1 MTKGYWMV
9 HVEVDDAEAFKAYV
23 LAAADVFKKYGA
35 HFLARAGQFEVV
47 EGTARSRNTI
57 LEFPSYQAAIN
68 CWHSHEYQAV
78 KALRENA
85 GRVDITIVEG
95 YEGLQPG
102 S

>member
-9 HVEVDDAEAFKAYV
+9 HVEVENAEAFKAYITAV
-23 LAAADVFKKYGA
+23 MDVFAKYGA
-35 HFLARAGQFEVV
+35 RYLARGGQFEAV
-47 EGTARSRNTI
+47 EGRERPRNTI
-57 LEFPSYQAAIN
+57 VEFPSYQVAVD
-68 CWHSHEYQAV
+68 CWHSPEYQAV

>member
-1 MTKGYWMV
+1 MAKGYWMV
-9 HVEVDDAEAFKAYV
+9 HVEVEDAEAFKAYV
-23 LAAADVFKKYGA
+23 AAVADIFKKYGA
-35 HFLARAGQFEVV
+35 CYLARAGQFEAV
-47 EGTARSRNTI
+47 EGRARLRNTI
-57 LEFPSYQAAIN
+57 VEFPSYQAAVD
-68 CWHSHEYQAV
+68 CWHSPEYQAA

>member
-9 HVEVDDAEAFKAYV
+9 HVEVENAVAFNAYV
-23 LAAADVFKKYGA
+23 TAVADVFKKYDA
-35 HFLARAGQFEVV
+35 HFLARGGQFEAV
-47 EGTARSRNTI
+47 EGQVRPRNII
-57 LEFPSYQAAIN
+57 LEFPSYKAAVD
-68 CWHSHEYQAV
+68 CWHSPEYQAA

>member
-57 LEFPSYQAAIN
+57 LEFPSYQAAVN
-68 CWHSHEYQAV
+68 CWHSSEYQAV
-78 KALRENA
+78 KALRDNA
-85 GRVDITIVEG
+85 GHVDITIVEG

>member
-9 HVEVDDAEAFKAYV
+9 HVEVDDAASFNAYV
-23 LAAADVFKKYGA
+23 AAVADVFKKYGA
-35 HFLARAGQFEVV
+35 HFLARAGQFEAV

-57 LEFPSYQAAIN
+57 LEFPSYQAATD
-68 CWHSHEYQAV
+68 CWHSPEYQAV

-85 GRVDITIVEG
+85 GRIDITIVEG

>member
-9 HVEVDDAEAFKAYV
+9 HVEVNDAEAFKAYV

-35 HFLARAGQFEVV
+35 YFLARAGQFEVV
-47 EGTARSRNTI
+47 EGIARSRNTI
-57 LEFPSYQAAIN
+57 LEFPSYQDAVD
-68 CWHSHEYQAV
+68 CWHSPEYQAV

>member
-9 HVEVDDAEAFKAYV
+9 HIEVDDAVPFNAYV
-23 LAAADVFKKYGA
+23 TAVADVFKKYDA

-57 LEFPSYQAAIN
+57 LEFPSYQAAVD
-68 CWHSHEYQAV
+68 CWHSPEYQAA

-95 YEGLQPG
+95 YEGLQSG

>member
-1 MTKGYWMV
+1 MAKGYWMV
-9 HVEVDDAEAFKAYV
+9 HVELDDAEAFKAYV
-23 LAAADVFKKYGA
+23 AVVMDVFTKYGA
-35 HFLARAGQFEVV
+35 RYLARAGQFEAV
-47 EGTARSRNTI
+47 EGRMRTRNTI
-57 LEFPSYQAAIN
+57 VEFPSYQAAVD
-68 CWHSHEYQAV
+68 CWHSVEYQAA

>member
-1 MTKGYWMV
+1 MAKGYWMV
-9 HVEVDDAEAFKAYV
+9 HVEVEDAEGFKAYV

-57 LEFPSYQAAIN
+57 LEFPSYQAAVN
-68 CWHSHEYQAV
+68 CWHSPEYQAV